1 MKNHCSATV
10 RHFCLTLIM
19 LFAIT
24 ASHAMA
30 DEYNKYKYRLETGQ
44 STKVCR
50 HMNRVYNRDFR
61 QPWGN
66 PTEIPVRT
74 PTFPRLPGV
83 EYDERMAR
91 ELRYS
96 AFPTNAEFDA
106 IQWREGRY
114 MRDEEGKR
122 LSPLLIADLD
132 IDNDSHQDAV
142 VKRSFMHG
150 FWPGGHGA
158 PGGEDQL
165 FVFDRDQLDLSRSMT
180 PDHFYG
186 RKGERRPA
194 RIAYD
199 TLGLSARS
207 IRPFVYDGA
216 TYLSVYEQCAV
227 DDPKERR
234 ETMWVL
240 KYRGGGEQLARGWE
254 PVRADRVCRFRMI
267 VVK

>member
-1 MKNHCSATV
+1 MKRFH
-10 RHFCLTLIM
+10 LMLMM
-19 LFAIT
+19 LFGLT
-24 ASHAMA
+24 ASRAVA
-30 DEYNKYKYRLETGQ
+30 DEYNQYKYRLEAGQ
-44 STKVCR
+44 SMEVCR
-50 HMNRVYNRDFR
+50 HMNRVYNRAFR

-66 PTEIPVRT
+66 PQEIPTRI

-83 EYDERMAR
+83 QYNERMALD
-91 ELRYS
+91 LRYS
-96 AFPTNAEFDA
+96 AFPTSPEFDA
-106 IQWREGRY
+106 VQWREGRY
-114 MRDEEGKR
+114 LRDEERKR
-122 LSPLLIADLD
+122 SSSLLIADLD
-132 IDNDSHQDAV
+132 VDNDGRQDAV
-142 VKRSFMHG
+142 VKSSFMHG
-150 FWPGGHGA
+150 FWPGGYGA
-158 PGGEDQL
+158 PGGEDQI

-180 PDHFYG
+180 RDDFYG

-199 TLGLSARS
+199 TLGLFARS
-207 IRPFVYDGA
+207 IRPFVYQGV
-216 TYLSVYEQCAV
+216 TYLSVYEQHAV